1 MKTFFTSIFI
11 LTFIAF
17 AAKQVY
23 AQPGNPGGGGPPG
36 PPPDPDH
43 PSITNFTPASGPVG
57 SSVTINGSGFN
68 STPSNNIVYFG
79 ATKATVTTA
88 TATQLTVT
96 VPVGATYQPITVETN
111 GLQAYSSL
119 PFATTYPGW
128 GAVDAATFVS
138 KTDFSTGSSPY
149 SVSVG
154 DFDGD
159 GKSDLAV
166 ANYGSN
172 TISIYQNNSTGVGVV
187 SYAAKI
193 DYATNTNP
201 RSVSIGD
208 LDGDG
213 KADLAVVNWV
223 SNNISIFRNTSSGG
237 FVSFAT
243 KIDFA
248 TGASPVS
255 VSIGD
260 IDGDGRA
267 DLGVANFGSNSF
279 SILRNTGTAAGSI
292 SFAAKVD
299 YANSTNP
306 YSISLG
312 DLDGDAKADVAVTN
326 HYGNN
331 VSVYRNT
338 STSAGS
344 VSFASRIDF
353 VTGVTPHAVSIGD
366 LDLDGKLDVAVA
378 NTSSN
383 TVSILR
389 NTSTVGSIGFASK
402 IDYSTGSTPNW
413 VSIGDLD
420 GDGKSDLAVANG
432 GNNSSVSVLRNTSS
446 GAGSISYTTNV
457 DYVTGTGTTTST
469 ISVSIGDFDGDG
481 KSDLVA
487 ANSGV
492 GTMSVFLHQRGARQT
507 IDSFNPFSQKTYGDA
522 AFSLSATA
530 SSGLP
535 VTYNSSTPSV
545 ATVSGNTI
553 TIVGYGTTTITAT
566 QAGDSYYGP
575 VSVSQILAVGPF
587 PSITSFMPASGP
599 VGTSVTINGS
609 GFNSTPS
616 NNIVYFGAT
625 RATVTAATSTQLTV
639 TVPVVA

>member
-193 DYATNTNP
+193 DYGTNTNP

-223 SNNISIFRNTSSGG
+223 SNNIAIFRNTSSGG

-248 TGASPVS
+248 TGASPN
-255 VSIGD
+255 
-260 IDGDGRA
+260 A
-267 DLGVANFGSNSF
+267 
-279 SILRNTGTAAGSI
+279 
-292 SFAAKVD
+292 
-299 YANSTNP
+299 
-306 YSISLG
+306 
-312 DLDGDAKADVAVTN
+312 
-326 HYGNN
+326 
-331 VSVYRNT
+331 
-338 STSAGS
+338 
-344 VSFASRIDF
+344 
-353 VTGVTPHAVSIGD
+353 
-366 LDLDGKLDVAVA
+366 
-378 NTSSN
+378 
-383 TVSILR
+383 
-389 NTSTVGSIGFASK
+389 
-402 IDYSTGSTPNW
+402 
-413 VSIGDLD
+413 
-420 GDGKSDLAVANG
+420 
-432 GNNSSVSVLRNTSS
+432 
-446 GAGSISYTTNV
+446 
-457 DYVTGTGTTTST
+457 
-469 ISVSIGDFDGDG
+469 VSIGDFDGDG
-481 KSDLVA
+481 RADLAVTNYSNSSVSILRSTGTGSISYA
-487 ANSGV
+487 AKVDYTVPTAPYSISVGDLDGDGKADLAVTSHYGNSV
-492 GTMSVFLHQRGARQT
+492 SVFRNTSTAMGSVAFADMVDYITGA
-507 IDSFNPFSQKTYGDA
+507 NPHAGSIVDLYGD
-522 AFSLSATA
+522 
-530 SSGLP
+530 G
-535 VTYNSSTPSV
+535 
-545 ATVSGNTI
+545 
-553 TIVGYGTTTITAT
+553 
-566 QAGDSYYGP
+566 Q
-575 VSVSQILAVGPF
+575 
-587 PSITSFMPASGP
+587 
-599 VGTSVTINGS
+599 
-609 GFNSTPS
+609 
-616 NNIVYFGAT
+616 
-625 RATVTAATSTQLTV
+625 
-639 TVPVVA
+639 